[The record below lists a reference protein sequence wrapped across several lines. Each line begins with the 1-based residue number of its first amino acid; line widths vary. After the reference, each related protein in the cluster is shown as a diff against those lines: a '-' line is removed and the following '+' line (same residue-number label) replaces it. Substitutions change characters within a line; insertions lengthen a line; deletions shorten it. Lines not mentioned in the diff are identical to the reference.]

1 MYLRLTDQEL
11 CLRHICYK
19 YIFLSFCEFFFVTF
33 QLMKTSFKKLE
44 TISAL
49 GVENK
54 FAKKYK
60 DAIFEQYK

>member
-1 MYLRLTDQEL
+1 MPKTYLLQN
-11 CLRHICYK
+11 
-19 YIFLSFCEFFFVTF
+19 IFFLVFEHFFPVTF

>member
-1 MYLRLTDQEL
+1 MPKTYLL
-11 CLRHICYK
+11 K
-19 YIFLSFCEFFFVTF
+19 NIFFLVYAHFYFFFVTF

>member
-1 MYLRLTDQEL
+1 
-11 CLRHICYK
+11 
-19 YIFLSFCEFFFVTF
+19 
-33 QLMKTSFKKLE
+33 MKTSFKKLE

>member
-1 MYLRLTDQEL
+1 MPKTYLLQN
-11 CLRHICYK
+11 
-19 YIFLSFCEFFFVTF
+19 IFFLIFVHFYFFFVTF